1 MNQPFTREQRTTI
14 VYGVLCLV
22 LFVVVLQLWLLTA
35 TMNGYLGGDETLILP
50 AAITS
55 LFCYFL
61 VARLLR
67 YVYGMERQER

>member
-1 MNQPFTREQRTTI
+1 MKQQFTREQRTTI

-35 TMNGYLGGDETLILP
+35 TMNGYLGGDETLIVP
-50 AAITS
+50 AAIVS
-55 LFCYFL
+55 LVCYLL

-67 YVYGMERQER
+67 SVSNMERQER